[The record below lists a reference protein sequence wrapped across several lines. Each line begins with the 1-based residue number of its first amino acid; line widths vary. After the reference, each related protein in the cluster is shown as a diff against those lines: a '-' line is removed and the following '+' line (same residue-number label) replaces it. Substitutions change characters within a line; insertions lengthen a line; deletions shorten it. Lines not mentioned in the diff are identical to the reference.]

1 VSEKAGAGWTVL
13 IVDDEP
19 DILLG
24 TRLLLEEAGYTV
36 LEAHGGKEALVVVER
51 ARPDAMFL
59 DLRMPGMDG
68 WDVLEA
74 LRSNSSIA
82 DFPVIVFSAH
92 ADPAA
97 VEKSRRLGA
106 SAYVRKPFRSADLTR
121 ALHEVL
127 PA

>member
-1 VSEKAGAGWTVL
+1 VSEKASTGCTVL

-19 DILLG
+19 EILLG
-24 TRLLLEEAGYTV
+24 TRLLLEEAGYSV
-36 LEAHGGKEALVVVER
+36 LEAHGGREALEVVER

-74 LRSNSSIA
+74 LRVNSSIE
-82 DFPVIVFSAH
+82 DLPVIVFSAH

-97 VEKSRRLGA
+97 VERCRQLGA